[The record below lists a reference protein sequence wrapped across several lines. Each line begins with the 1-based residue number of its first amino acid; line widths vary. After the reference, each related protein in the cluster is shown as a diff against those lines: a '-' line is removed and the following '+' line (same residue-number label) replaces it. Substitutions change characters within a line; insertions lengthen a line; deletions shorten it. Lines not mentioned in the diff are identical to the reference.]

1 MRRVA
6 VTGLGVISPLGNNSE
21 MLFENLVRGRSGV
34 VALAAPP
41 TAPAGRP
48 ALREPRHH
56 IGGAVTFDGARHFS
70 PPKLRMLD
78 RVSQFALVAAD
89 QAVRDAGLV
98 FDDARRQRA
107 GVSIGTGMG
116 GAQTTD
122 AGYFTLYAE
131 DSDRVKPYT
140 VLMAMTN
147 AAASWIGIEYGLRGP
162 NLTYSTACSSSAVAI
177 GEAARRIATGDVDVM
192 IAGGSEAPLN
202 YGTLI
207 AWDALKT
214 LATIDADDV
223 GSSCKPFAKDRTGL
237 VLGEGAA
244 IVVLEDWEHA
254 QARGARIHS
263 ELVGYGL
270 CTDSAHITRPS
281 AEGQAAAMRRALES
295 AAIPSDQIDYINAH
309 GTGTLANDAVETAAI
324 KDVFGTRAFR
334 IPVSS
339 TKSMHGHLLGAAGAL
354 EFVSVVLSLEQ
365 QTIPPT
371 INLRV
376 PDPECDLD
384 YVPGVA
390 RTGVELA
397 TVMSNSFAFGGT
409 NAVLICRSDPDAKPR
424 LASALS

>member
-1 MRRVA
+1 VA
-6 VTGLGVISPLGNNSE
+6 VTGIGVVSPLGNSSE
-21 MLFENLVRGRSGV
+21 TFFDNLARGRSGI
-34 VALAAPP
+34 VALPAPTTAPP
-41 TAPAGRP
+41 GRLG
-48 ALREPRHH
+48 LRDPRNH
-56 IGGAVTFDGARHFS
+56 IGGAIAFDGARHF
-70 PPKLRMLD
+70 PAPKLRMLD

-89 QAVRDAGLV
+89 QAVRDAALV
-98 FDDARRQRA
+98 FDDPGRERA
-107 GVSIGTGMG
+107 GVSVGTGMG
-116 GAQTTD
+116 GAQSTD

-131 DSDRVKPYT
+131 GSDRVKPYS

-177 GEAARRIATGDVDVM
+177 GEAARRIATGEVDVM
-192 IAGGSEAPLN
+192 LAGGSEAPLN
-202 YGTLI
+202 YGTLV

-214 LATIDADDV
+214 LAIADPADV

-244 IVVLEDWEHA
+244 IIVLEDWERA
-254 QARGARIHS
+254 QTRGARVHAEI
-263 ELVGYGL
+263 VGYGL

-281 AEGQAAAMRRALES
+281 VEGQAAAMRRALES
-295 AAIPSDQIDYINAH
+295 AAIRPEEIDYINAH
-309 GTGTLANDAVETAAI
+309 GTATLANDAVETAAI
-324 KDVFGTRAFR
+324 KQVFGAQAFR

-354 EFVSVVLSLEQ
+354 EFVAAALALEQ

-384 YVPGVA
+384 YVPGTA

-397 TVMSNSFAFGGT
+397 AVMSNSFAFGGT
-409 NAVLICRSDPDAKPR
+409 NAVLICRSVR
-424 LASALS
+424 G

>member
-6 VTGLGVISPLGNNSE
+6 VTGIGVISPLGNDAE
-21 MLFENLVRGRSGV
+21 TFFDNLARGRTGI
-34 VALAAPP
+34 VALPAP
-41 TAPAGRP
+41 TLAPAGGP
-48 ALREPRHH
+48 VLRNPRDH
-56 IGGAVTFDGARHFS
+56 IGGAVAFDGARHF
-70 PPKLRMLD
+70 PAPKLRMLD

-98 FDDARRQRA
+98 LEGLARERA
-107 GVSIGTGMG
+107 GVFVGTGMG
-116 GAQTTD
+116 GAQSAD

-131 DSDRVKPYT
+131 GSDRVKPYT

-147 AAASWIGIEYGLRGP
+147 AAASWIGIEYGLQGP

-214 LATIDADDV
+214 LATPDPDAV

-237 VLGEGAA
+237 VLAEGAA
-244 IVVLEDWEHA
+244 IVVLEDWERA
-254 QARGARIHS
+254 QRRGARIHA
-263 ELVGYGL
+263 ELIGYGL
-270 CTDSAHITRPS
+270 FTDSGHITRPS
-281 AEGQAAAMRRALES
+281 VEGQAAAMRRALEA
-295 AAIPSDQIDYINAH
+295 AAIQPDEIDYINAH
-309 GTGTLANDAVETAAI
+309 GTATLANDAVETAAI
-324 KDVFGTRAFR
+324 KDVFGAQAFR

-354 EFVSVVLSLEQ
+354 EFVASVLALEQ
-365 QTIPPT
+365 RTIPPT
-371 INLRV
+371 LNLKV

-384 YVPGVA
+384 YVPAVA

-397 TVMSNSFAFGGT
+397 AVMSNSFAFGGT
-409 NAVLICRSDPDAKPR
+409 NAVLICRAVTC
-424 LASALS
+424 